1 MDVQEAKKLARSALA
16 RLSEELKRGQS
27 DTLRQYLAAMG
38 RFHRY
43 SLRNAMLIALQKP
56 EAQHVAGFWTWRR
69 LGRAVRKGERGIA
82 ILAPVV
88 RRPRRDRQES
98 DAGGT
103 EADVNL
109 LSDDHDVVV
118 RFRGTYVF
126 DVSQTD
132 GKPLPEFARTT
143 GDPGAHLEKLR
154 AYVAGRAIEMSFSQ
168 DIAPARG
175 MSADGRIVLLP
186 NMDPAEEFSV
196 LVHEYAHERLH
207 GRAERLKGNKT
218 VRETEAEAVAYAVC
232 TAIGLQT
239 NTASADYIRLWD
251 GDHKT
256 LAASLTRVHGVTTE
270 LIGAMT
276 RNRKSLAKPVV
287 PANTAQAA

>member
-88 RRPRRDRQES
+88 RRSQRGRQES

-109 LSDDHDVVV
+109 LSDDHNVVV

-126 DVSQTD
+126 DISQTN
-132 GKPLPEFARTT
+132 GKPLPEFAKTT

-154 AYVAGRAIEMSFSQ
+154 AYIAERAIEMSFSR

-207 GRAERLKGNKT
+207 GRAERLQGNKT
-218 VRETEAEAVAYAVC
+218 VRETEAEAVAYQPVEVVGFSCRDANRVRVAVF
-232 TAIGLQT
+232 A
-239 NTASADYIRLWD
+239 
-251 GDHKT
+251 
-256 LAASLTRVHGVTTE
+256 
-270 LIGAMT
+270 
-276 RNRKSLAKPVV
+276 
-287 PANTAQAA
+287 